1 MDSIKDYALSSSAS
15 RIERAK
21 PTIPLRAASSKFTAD
36 DLQQMRENPVDD
48 ESANDDKAIDN
59 EWYATLDDDAKP
71 PIQDY
76 VLLVN
81 HTDARTS
88 RLKVSIATHN

>member
-48 ESANDDKAIDN
+48 ENANDDKAIDN
-59 EWYATLDDDAKP
+59 GMRPWMTTRSP
-71 PIQDY
+71 PYKITYCLSITPTQG
-76 VLLVN
+76 LLV
-81 HTDARTS
+81 
-88 RLKVSIATHN
+88 